1 MKEVF
6 AEIITIGDEILFGQ
20 ITDTNSQWISAELD
34 KIGIKTRRKTSVSD
48 KPQEIVDAL
57 KEAESRVDIILITGG
72 LGPTKDDLTKG
83 VLAKYFGAEL
93 KRDEVSYNEV
103 KSYFEKRGRVF
114 DELNWGQAELPT
126 NCIRV
131 QNKYGTAPGMW
142 FDENDTIYVSMP
154 GVPFEMKSMVT
165 DTVIGR
171 LKDKFSL
178 PVIHH
183 KMIRTVG
190 IGESWLADMISDWE
204 DNLPPHIK
212 LAYLPGMWQ
221 VRLRL
226 TGTGI
231 DKDVL
236 KQEIETEFAK
246 VEPIIEKYIFGFEK
260 TELEEAIG
268 SLLRDK
274 SLTISFAESC
284 TGGYI
289 SHLIT
294 SVSGSSEYLIGSVV
308 SYSNEVKMKQLGVKA
323 ETLEKH
329 GAVSEETAIEMAAG
343 VRRVLGTDIGFSST
357 GIAGPTGGT
366 DEKPVGTIWLA
377 FSNKERTKTLKLS
390 LAGTRE
396 LNIKHTAVNALNL
409 IRLALA

>member
-57 KEAESRVDIILITGG
+57 KEAEKRVDIILITGG

-93 KRDEVSYNEV
+93 KRDEISYNEV

-114 DELNWGQAELPT
+114 DHLNWGQADLPT
-126 NCIRV
+126 NCTRV

-142 FDENDTIYVSMP
+142 FNENDTIYVSMP

-171 LKDKFSL
+171 LKEKFSL

-190 IGESWLADMISDWE
+190 IGESWLADVISDWE
-204 DNLPPHIK
+204 DNLPSHIK

-226 TGTGI
+226 TGTGS
-231 DKDVL
+231 DRDVL
-236 KQEIETEFAK
+236 EQEIEAEFSK
-246 VEPIIEKYIFGFEK
+246 VKPIIEKYIFGYEK
-260 TELEEAIG
+260 TELQEAIG
-268 SLLRDK
+268 SLLREK
-274 SLTISFAESC
+274 LLTISFAESC

-294 SVSGSSEYLIGSVV
+294 SVSGSSDYLMGSVV

-323 ETLEKH
+323 ETLENH
-329 GAVSEETAIEMAAG
+329 GAVSEETAIEMAEG
-343 VRRVLGTDIGFSST
+343 VRKALGTDIGFSST
-357 GIAGPTGGT
+357 GIAGPNGGT
-366 DEKPVGTIWLA
+366 EEKPLGTVWLA
-377 FSNKERTKTLKLS
+377 FSSKEKTKTLKLS
-390 LAGTRE
+390 LAGTRD
-396 LNIKHTAVNALNL
+396 LNIKHSAVNALNL
-409 IRLALA
+409 IRLSL

>member
-34 KIGIKTRRKTSVSD
+34 KIGIMTRRKTSVSD

-57 KEAESRVDIILITGG
+57 KEAERRADIILITGG

-83 VLAKYFGAEL
+83 VLAKYFGTEL
-93 KRDEVSYNEV
+93 ERDEVSYNEV

-114 DELNWGQAELPT
+114 DELNWGQADLPT
-126 NCIRV
+126 NCTRV

-142 FDENDTIYVSMP
+142 FDENDSIYVSMP
-154 GVPFEMKSMVT
+154 GVPFEMKSMMT
-165 DTVIGR
+165 ETVLGR
-171 LKDKFSL
+171 LKDEFPL

-204 DNLPPHIK
+204 DNLPSHIK

-226 TGTGI
+226 TGVGT
-231 DKDVL
+231 DKTVL
-236 KQEIETEFAK
+236 QEQIETEFSK
-246 VEPIIEKYIFGFEK
+246 VYPIIEKYIFGYEK

-268 SLLRDK
+268 SLLREK

-294 SVSGSSEYLIGSVV
+294 SVSGSSEYLMGSVV

-323 ETLEKH
+323 ETLENH
-329 GAVSEETAIEMAAG
+329 GAVSEETAIEMAEG
-343 VRRVLGTDIGFSST
+343 VRKALGTDIGFSST
-357 GIAGPTGGT
+357 GIAGPSGGT
-366 DEKPVGTIWLA
+366 EEKPVGTIWLA
-377 FSNKERTKTLKLS
+377 FSSKAKTQTLKLS
-390 LAGTRE
+390 LAGTRD

-409 IRLALA
+409 IRLSL

>member
-57 KEAESRVDIILITGG
+57 REAEKRVDIILITGG

-83 VLAKYFGAEL
+83 VLAKYFGVEL
-93 KRDEVSYNEV
+93 EKDDISYNEV
-103 KSYFEKRGRVF
+103 KSYFEKGGRVF
-114 DELNWGQAELPT
+114 DELNWGQADLPT
-126 NCIRV
+126 NCTRV

-154 GVPFEMKSMVT
+154 GVPFEMKSMVS

-204 DNLPPHIK
+204 DNLPSHIK
-212 LAYLPGMWQ
+212 LAYLPGLWQ

-226 TGTGI
+226 TGTGSDRDI
-231 DKDVL
+231 L
-236 KQEIETEFAK
+236 EQEIETEFSK
-246 VEPIIEKYIFGFEK
+246 VKPMIEKYIFGFGK
-260 TELEEAIG
+260 TELQEAIG
-268 SLLRDK
+268 SLLREK

-294 SVSGSSEYLIGSVV
+294 SVSGSSEYLMGSVV

-323 ETLEKH
+323 ETLETH
-329 GAVSEETAIEMAAG
+329 GAVSEETAIEMAEG
-343 VRRVLGTDIGFSST
+343 VRKALGTDIGFSST

-377 FSNKERTKTLKLS
+377 FSSKEGIKTLKLS

-409 IRLALA
+409 IRLSL